1 MTIGYISEFNFKGI
15 GRIWMA
21 STARGICG
29 ISLGSSKKRFL
40 ETLPSNIDWVEDGM
54 ALKRS
59 VANLE
64 NLSSGKASRFDEK
77 LDLATGTPFQKKVWN
92 TIAKIPWGE
101 TISYAELAKR
111 VGKPSAFRAVANA
124 CGANPIPIIIP
135 CHRVIASDGTIG
147 GFSGGLKIKRKLLAL
162 EGVLK

>member
-1 MTIGYISEFNFKGI
+1 
-15 GRIWMA
+15 MA